1 MPGRVGDT
9 AILLWEIEPKAGNIL
24 KRGRVEGW
32 RGVFS
37 SQIWKEIGMKV
48 KKNIEFVV
56 LLGLIVWVVT
66 RLSMV
71 LVTTE
76 EEV

>member
-48 KKNIEFVV
+48 KKNIEFIGF
-56 LLGLIVWVVT
+56 L
-66 RLSMV
+66 
-71 LVTTE
+71 
-76 EEV
+76 